1 MDEKKKKRSAEF
13 ARDKNTYAGGSS
25 AKRSDCKKAKQQ
37 QSGVHQPRDADD
49 TSGKND
55 FSEGQNTFTEEEGG
69 KQNEKAKDSRDDY
82 RRRDTYHKSEKKGRY
97 RRREY
102 QDRERTKTS
111 DFGRDF
117 QTKDTT
123 FSEGAETEFQ
133 GSKKLDRLQKK
144 AEKAGKKTEAARKK
158 LPKKREYSLERV
170 FDEKTGRASY
180 VLTAVVKEK
189 PFTDRNADQQQ
200 HDGTLHQYALSSVWN
215 ASEAGAWSLRQL
227 GGIVRGNADSHRA
240 FQYAAGMQIQLAV
253 MADELQGVREQLA
266 QIQAGQPKAVT
277 ESLMD
282 KGSHLQEKIVN
293 LSECLSVVKNH
304 LVETAAQAVNAFK
317 EKGKAEMCKVLQK
330 GISGV
335 KSMLADY
342 RERLTEVM
350 MDYKKTANQ
359 IDSIGDELKQIGNS
373 VSNVGR
379 LLAGKGTKEVSGEKP
394 GVGLTRAINKP
405 IKRAAKNL
413 QKNIDTVDKAFEKLE
428 RLSERLAVGKEAEKG
443 GRVSLKDK
451 LSQMKAKA
459 DQQKN
464 TPEPDKSKSKEVCI

>member
-1 MDEKKKKRSAEF
+1 ML
-13 ARDKNTYAGGSS
+13 
-25 AKRSDCKKAKQQ
+25 KQFMELLNSQ
-37 QSGVHQPRDADD
+37 NMGEQSQ
-49 TSGKND
+49 
-55 FSEGQNTFTEEEGG
+55 
-69 KQNEKAKDSRDDY
+69 DY
-82 RRRDTYHKSEKKGRY
+82 M
-97 RRREY
+97 
-102 QDRERTKTS
+102 
-111 DFGRDF
+111 
-117 QTKDTT
+117 
-123 FSEGAETEFQ
+123 
-133 GSKKLDRLQKK
+133 
-144 AEKAGKKTEAARKK
+144 
-158 LPKKREYSLERV
+158 
-170 FDEKTGRASY
+170 
-180 VLTAVVKEK
+180 
-189 PFTDRNADQQQ
+189 
-200 HDGTLHQYALSSVWN
+200 AL
-215 ASEAGAWSLRQL
+215 
-227 GGIVRGNADSHRA
+227 
-240 FQYAAGMQIQLAV
+240 FQYTAGMQVQLAV
-253 MADELQGVREQLA
+253 MVDELQGVREQLA
-266 QIQAGQPKAVT
+266 QIQSAQPKTVT

-282 KGSHLQEKIVN
+282 KVSHLQEKIVN
-293 LSECLSVVKNH
+293 LSDRLSVVKDH

-335 KSMLADY
+335 KSILADY
-342 RERLTEVM
+342 RERLTDVM

-405 IKRAAKNL
+405 VKRAVENL
-413 QKNIDTVDKAFEKLE
+413 QKNIDTVDKTFEKLE